1 MIYNLIITALL
12 VASFLMCVS
21 AYLLGVKHGKC
32 MSKGN
37 VPPQPI
43 KAVTDPIQRRLEEI
57 KEEPM
62 LDAIQNILSYD
73 GSVALDHI
81 KKQQGR

>member
-1 MIYNLIITALL
+1 MIYNLIIAGILIL
-12 VASFLMCVS
+12 AFFMCIS

-62 LDAIQNILSYD
+62 LDAIQNIMSYD
-73 GSVALDHI
+73 ANVAMQAV
-81 KKQQGR
+81 KQKQGR

>member
-1 MIYNLIITALL
+1 
-12 VASFLMCVS
+12 MCIS

-43 KAVTDPIQRRLEEI
+43 KAIVEPIKAKIED
-57 KEEPM
+57 KENEPIIN
-62 LDAIQNILSYD
+62 AIQNIMSYD
-73 GSVALDHI
+73 ASVAMQAV
-81 KKQQGR
+81 KQKQGR